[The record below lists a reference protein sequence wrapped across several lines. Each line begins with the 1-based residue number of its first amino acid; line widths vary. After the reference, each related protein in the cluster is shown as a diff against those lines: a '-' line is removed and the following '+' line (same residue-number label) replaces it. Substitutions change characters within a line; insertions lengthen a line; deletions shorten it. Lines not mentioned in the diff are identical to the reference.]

1 MGGNNMIKIVNN
13 LISKLPYRLSSNGLL
28 VLFCLISVFHILVI
42 IEVIPFAYV
51 WAGKLKSKEEM
62 YQFETVSLLL
72 NIIMTFVV
80 LAKMGLLKV
89 ITNSKL
95 LKIIL
100 IAMSLLFLLNT
111 IGNFF
116 SVTGLELFIA
126 TPMTFLLSVLSYR
139 LSLEV

>member
-13 LISKLPYRLSSNGLL
+13 LISKLPYRLSSSGLL
-28 VLFCLISVFHILVI
+28 VLLCLISVFHILVI

-72 NIIMTFVV
+72 NIIMTFVIF
-80 LAKMGLLKV
+80 AKMGLLKV
-89 ITNSKL
+89 ITNAKL

>member
-1 MGGNNMIKIVNN
+1 MLIVIFS
-13 LISKLPYRLSSNGLL
+13 LITL
-28 VLFCLISVFHILVI
+28 FHILVLTEI
-42 IEVIPFAYV
+42 IPYAYV
-51 WAGKLKSKEEM
+51 WAGKLKSKDEM

-89 ITNSKL
+89 INNAKV
-95 LKIIL
+95 LKFIL
-100 IAMSLLFLLNT
+100 ITMSLLFSLNT

-139 LSLEV
+139 LSLEG